1 MKLLL
6 WLSFITN
13 ILINFFNFWRKE
25 ILKRKKSIHT
35 EACRAAWAS
44 YNCPFAKNM
53 LRHVHTESE
62 LVNRASYRTTFR
74 CLLLSKLATISHSIL
89 EFHCIERRERK
100 KKRRRWKGIRIFLS
114 IVYHQ
119 DSSIASRNNT
129 ERWFTALTI
138 SFLAVA
144 SNLQRIIRKKKD
156 HRARV
161 WRHGSNKFP
170 VARASRLF

>member
-1 MKLLL
+1 
-6 WLSFITN
+6 
-13 ILINFFNFWRKE
+13 
-25 ILKRKKSIHT
+25 
-35 EACRAAWAS
+35 
-44 YNCPFAKNM
+44 M

-144 SNLQRIIRKKKD
+144 SNLQRIIRKKKKTIVLVCD
-156 HRARV
+156 DTDLINFQLRELRGYFNLRYFLSVTTRSKYQISCTRAQD
-161 WRHGSNKFP
+161 F
-170 VARASRLF
+170 